1 MATAPYDFTSDYGL
15 LTAAEVHTSQF
26 VYTDESLHEVKGYGR
41 NLIEDARAMSPFAQ
55 ITGKMDSLSEDAVSA
70 PVFMSSDI
78 MKNGGAYFRIAFKH
92 IDKTAPYKLPHSSIG
107 KEAKD
112 TFEHQDFSLVGY
124 RKVRMTDV
132 MEQQYASQM
141 DLLKS
146 MEDSNR
152 SNFTYFE
159 DIMSICCMLGV
170 DFLDPTG
177 AGFGLYTAGHARNTL
192 GTASGDEAKY
202 ALHQIYAG
210 NKANANLLDSDDYLS
225 SEEILNAKAI
235 AAAGE
240 TDDSTQ
246 IDFFRNPL
254 VNGKMYSGVLIVHY
268 YGADQLFRYDA
279 TFREA
284 MQNAQPRG
292 TDLYFSGQKTA
303 FEWLGVW
310 VIVLEKDLGY
320 ELQFSP
326 AGYKSGR
333 YYEAVD
339 DTTNSGKIIDGSG
352 TGYAPAVSG
361 CTAVYCGGGAFA
373 HFGGMV
379 QTPVYAERRHD
390 AVFDKVHLI
399 NLEGRGVIKS
409 TSTRTGTNESQRFI
423 LIHHA
428 GGSPNQ
434 VAS

>member
-1 MATAPYDFTSDYGL
+1 MATAPYDFSSDYNL
-15 LTAAEVHTSQF
+15 LTVAEAHSSQF
-26 VYTDESLHEVKGYGR
+26 AYTAEELHEVKGYGR

-55 ITGKMDSLSEDAVSA
+55 ITGKMDSLSEDAAVA

-78 MKNGGAYFRIAFKH
+78 LKSGGGYFRIAFKH
-92 IDKTAPYKLPHSSIG
+92 IDKTHPYKLPESSIG
-107 KEAKD
+107 HEAKD

-141 DLLKS
+141 KLLKS

-159 DIMSICCMLGV
+159 DITSICAMLGV
-170 DFLDPTG
+170 DFVDPGG
-177 AGFGLYTAGHARNTL
+177 AGLYTAALTRNGSAET
-192 GTASGDEAKY
+192 KY

-225 SEEILNAKAI
+225 SEEILNARAI

-240 TDDSTQ
+240 TDDSTE
-246 IDFFRNPL
+246 IDFFRSPL
-254 VNGKMYSGVLIVHY
+254 VNGVKYDGVLIVHY

-284 MQNAQPRG
+284 MKRAQPRG

-303 FEWLGVW
+303 FEWLGIW

-320 ELQFSP
+320 EFQFTP
-326 AGYKSGR
+326 AGYKSGK
-333 YYEAVD
+333 YYDATTG
-339 DTTNSGKIIDGSG
+339 TTNAGKIMDGSG
-352 TGYAPAVSG
+352 TAYAPSVSG
-361 CTAVYCGGGAFA
+361 CTAVFCGGGAFA
-373 HFGGMV
+373 HFGGIM
-379 QTPVYAERRHD
+379 QMPVYAERRYD
-390 AVFDKVHLI
+390 AVFDKVHLV

-409 TSTRTGTNESQRFI
+409 TSIRTGTNASQRFI

-434 VAS
+434 TAS